1 MLSGLPSRLFDA
13 RFPVKACDD
22 FGPKVGVCGARL
34 KFNRRA
40 GRFGFKF
47 RLLRRNLVG
56 FQMCYQKLF
65 ACLCA
70 N

>member
-1 MLSGLPSRLFDA
+1 MLSGLTSRLFDA

-22 FGPKVGVCGARL
+22 FLGL
-34 KFNRRA
+34 KFNRQA